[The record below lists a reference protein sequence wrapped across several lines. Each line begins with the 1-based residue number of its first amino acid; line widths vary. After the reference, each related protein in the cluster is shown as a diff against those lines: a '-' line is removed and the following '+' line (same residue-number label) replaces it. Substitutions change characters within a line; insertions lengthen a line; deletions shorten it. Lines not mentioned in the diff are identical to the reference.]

1 MDAVPD
7 AVARPTGAPELDDRT
22 RRWAYTGV
30 LVTLF
35 LASTN
40 LTVVGTALP
49 RIIAELDGF
58 ALYAWAFTGFTLAST
73 VSTPIYGRLSDTVGR
88 KRVLMFGVVLFSLAS
103 VAAGFSV
110 TMGQLVALRVV
121 QGLGG
126 GALMSMA
133 FAVIADVFPP
143 RQRGKYQGLSG
154 IVWGASSVVG
164 PVIGGLITDLLGW
177 RWVFF
182 VNVPVALLALAVLH
196 RHLPAGERRP
206 GAAIDLPGAALLTVG
221 MLATML
227 AFSWSGDG
235 LAWSDAR
242 VWATL
247 LLGVAAMLA
256 FAAWQARSP
265 APVLPPELL
274 RERTVAIANAAGFL
288 LGVGLFGA
296 TIYLPLYIQGVAGL
310 SAAASGFALT
320 PLILGMI
327 LSGSLSGIWSSR
339 IGRYRRFVVVGLTV
353 AVVGFALGTTMGPD
367 TPISFIVGAMFLLGL
382 GLGPTNAMFLVAVQA
397 TAAPHL
403 LGTATSAHQFF
414 RQVGGTLGVALFG
427 ALMAQQAALTFANDV
442 APLVAGLPAAAV
454 ATVASPDLLTDP
466 AAAAA
471 AEAAVRP
478 RIGAAAF
485 AAVVEAWRAG
495 LGRGITLVFQVSG
508 ALATLAWIATWWA
521 PPLRLAD
528 RDADGDHPGAASGPQ
543 PPI

>member
-1 MDAVPD
+1 MDVVPD
-7 AVARPTGAPELDDRT
+7 ADVRSSSA
-22 RRWAYTGV
+22 GV

-35 LASTN
+35 LSSTN

-73 VSTPIYGRLSDTVGR
+73 VSTPIYGRLSDTMGR
-88 KRVLMFGVVLFSLAS
+88 KRVLLFGIVLFSLAS

-110 TMGQLVALRVV
+110 SMPQLVALRVL

-143 RQRGKYQGLSG
+143 RQRSKYQGLTG

-182 VNVPVALLALAVLH
+182 VNVPVALVALVVIQ

-206 GAAIDLPGAALLTVG
+206 GAPVDLVGAGLLTVG

-227 AFSWSGDG
+227 ALSWGGDG
-235 LAWSDAR
+235 LAWRDPS
-242 VWATL
+242 VWGTL
-247 LLGVAAMLA
+247 LLAAGALVA

-274 RERTVAIANAAGFL
+274 RDRTVAIANAAGFL

-296 TIYLPLYIQGVAGL
+296 TIYLPLFIQGVAGL

-339 IGRYRRFVVVGLTV
+339 IGRYRRFVIVGLTV

-367 TPISFIVGAMFLLGL
+367 TPIAFVVGAMFLLGL

-397 TAAPHL
+397 TAAPQL

-427 ALMAQQAALTFANDV
+427 ALMAQQAALTFERDV
-442 APLVAGLPAAAV
+442 APLVAGLPPAAV
-454 ATVASPDLLTDP
+454 ATVATPDLLTDP
-466 AAAAA
+466 AAAASA
-471 AEAAVRP
+471 AAAVGP
-478 RIGAAAF
+478 RIGATAYATL
-485 AAVVEAWRAG
+485 VEAWRAG
-495 LGRGITLVFQVSG
+495 LGRGVTLVFQVSG
-508 ALATLAWIATWWA
+508 ALATLAWFVTWWA
-521 PPLRLAD
+521 PALQLGDQELVAD
-528 RDADGDHPGAASGPQ
+528 AVPRPTS
-543 PPI
+543 